1 MMDVAARVAKR
12 RFWWGLGA
20 GTWAAL
26 YFLRREQRRRSLP
39 PVETGPEQARYAL
52 VTGASSGIGAAYAL
66 RLANEG
72 YNLVLVARRV
82 ERLQALATE
91 IEQHCGVK
99 VRVLVAD
106 LATPQ
111 GQAEVERAITE
122 AESLDVLVNN
132 AGFGSQGDFAGS
144 ELPEQ
149 VAMHSLHV
157 LAPMRFTRAA
167 LPQML
172 ARGRGSI
179 VNVAS
184 LMAFYP
190 LPGQVSYSATKTY
203 LKTFTEALA
212 LELRGTGV
220 RVQVLCPGF
229 TRTEFQI
236 RADIGSSHIPDFV
249 WMSATR
255 VVEQSFR
262 DLQYGEVVSV
272 PGWGYRWLA
281 ELARFV
287 PRPLLYYVGVVMR
300 DWRD

>member
-1 MMDVAARVAKR
+1 MPSAEGKVTKR

-20 GTWAAL
+20 GTLAAL
-26 YFLRREQRRRSLP
+26 YFLRREQRHRSLP
-39 PVETGPEQARYAL
+39 PVQVEPEQARYAL

-72 YNLVLVARRV
+72 YSLILVARRA
-82 ERLQALATE
+82 ERLRALATE
-91 IEQHCGVK
+91 IERHCDVK
-99 VRVLVAD
+99 ARVLVAD

-111 GQAEVERAITE
+111 GQAKVERAITE

-132 AGFGSQGDFAGS
+132 AGFASQGDFVGS

-157 LAPMRFTRAA
+157 LAPMRFMRAA

-179 VNVAS
+179 VNVSS

-190 LPGQVSYSATKTY
+190 LPGQVSYGATKTY
-203 LKTFTEALA
+203 LKTFTEALS

-220 RVQVLCPGF
+220 RVQALCPGF

-236 RADIGSSHIPDFV
+236 RADIGSSHLPDFI
-249 WMSATR
+249 WMSPTK

-272 PGWGYRWLA
+272 PGWGYRVLA

-287 PRPLLYYVGVVMR
+287 PRPLLYYVGVGIR
-300 DWRD
+300 DWRE

>member
-1 MMDVAARVAKR
+1 MMDVEARVAKQ

-20 GTWAAL
+20 GTLAAL

-39 PVETGPEQARYAL
+39 PVEATPEQARYAL

-72 YNLVLVARRV
+72 YNLILVARR
-82 ERLQALATE
+82 EARLQALATE
-91 IEQHCGVK
+91 IERHYGVRA
-99 VRVLVAD
+99 RVLVAD
-106 LATPQ
+106 LTTPQ

-149 VAMHSLHV
+149 VAMHSLQV
-157 LAPMRFTRAA
+157 LAPMRFIRAA

-190 LPGQVSYSATKTY
+190 LPGQVSYCATKTY
-203 LKTFTEALA
+203 LKVFTEALS

-220 RVQVLCPGF
+220 RAQVLCPGF
-229 TRTEFQI
+229 TRTEFQL
-236 RADIGSSHIPDFV
+236 RADIGSSHLPDFV

-272 PGWGYRWLA
+272 PGWGYRVLA

-287 PRPLLYYVGVVMR
+287 PRPWLYYAGVLIR

>member
-1 MMDVAARVAKR
+1 MDGGESAVKR

-20 GTWAAL
+20 GTLAML

-39 PVETGPEQARYAL
+39 PVQAEPEQARYAL

-72 YNLVLVARRV
+72 YNLVLVARRE

-91 IEQHCGVK
+91 IKRHCNVEA
-99 VRVLVAD
+99 RVLVAD

-111 GQAEVERAITE
+111 GQAQVERAITE
-122 AESLDVLVNN
+122 TESLDVLVNN

-149 VAMHSLHV
+149 VTMHSLHV

-203 LKTFTEALA
+203 LKTFTEALS

-229 TRTEFQI
+229 TRTEFQL
-236 RADIGSSHIPDFV
+236 RADIGSSNMPDFV

-272 PGWGYRWLA
+272 PGWGYRLLA
-281 ELARFV
+281 ALARFV
-287 PRPLLYYVGVVMR
+287 PRSWLYYVGVVMR